1 MVIEIIQRESKT
13 VVLVT
18 HDIQEAIY
26 LADRIIFFTK
36 QPGRIK
42 ADIAMDFKDGQ
53 RFAKKEELFGR
64 DGYLDMEKSL
74 YEMMREEIREEK
86 N

>member
-1 MVIEIIQRESKT
+1 
-13 VVLVT
+13 
-18 HDIQEAIY
+18 
-26 LADRIIFFTK
+26 
-36 QPGRIK
+36 
-42 ADIAMDFKDGQ
+42 MDFKDGQ